1 MSAQGNLLRKK
12 CISGIRIVS
21 ATRLIPNH
29 YDLGYYESVSATRLI
44 PNYYDLGY
52 YESVSVTRLIPIHYD
67 LGYQESVSEWVVTRG
82 YQV

>member
-29 YDLGYYESVSATRLI
+29 YDLGYYESVS
-44 PNYYDLGY
+44 
-52 YESVSVTRLIPIHYD
+52 VTRLIPIHYD
-67 LGYQESVSEWVVTRG
+67 LGY
-82 YQV
+82 

>member
-21 ATRLIPNH
+21 ATRLIPKH

-44 PNYYDLGY
+44 P
-52 YESVSVTRLIPIHYD
+52 IHYD
-67 LGYQESVSEWVVTRG
+67 LGYQKSASELVVTRV
-82 YQV
+82 YQQLLIPAY

>member
-21 ATRLIPNH
+21 ATH
-29 YDLGYYESVSATRLI
+29 LI

-52 YESVSVTRLIPIHYD
+52 YKSVSVTRLIPIHYD
-67 LGYQESVSEWVVTRG
+67 LGLLEKCIRMGHYQTVSAAPDTCLLMLVVSKA
-82 YQV
+82 YQI

>member
-29 YDLGYYESVSATRLI
+29 YDLGYYK
-44 PNYYDLGY
+44 
-52 YESVSVTRLIPIHYD
+52 SVSVTRLIPIHYD
-67 LGYQESVSEWVVTRG
+67 LGYWKSVSERVITRV
-82 YQV
+82 YQQLLIPAY

>member
-21 ATRLIPNH
+21 ATRLIPNR

-44 PNYYDLGY
+44 P
-52 YESVSVTRLIPIHYD
+52 IHYD
-67 LGYQESVSEWVVTRG
+67 LGYYKSVSEWVVTRV
-82 YQV
+82 YQQLLIPAY